1 VLVVNRRF
9 ALLVGEGELD
19 LANRWRLA
27 ASLFEQ
33 RRSLVEGSVALAIV
47 QATCLW
53 RTGDAAF
60 LVLCLLTLI
69 VTVLRVMQGRA
80 FRQDAPALDGAASMT
95 PEMWAGW
102 FVAGTA
108 MTSALWGASE
118 LLLFCRFDDPALQL
132 FTLMIHA
139 GWQSGA
145 AARNAASP
153 RAIMVQT
160 VIMSVP
166 VLWWAAVY
174 GHGFVRIM
182 VPFALLQISATLSIA
197 RNCGSMLKRVM
208 LSEQR
213 LSEANARLT
222 ALSATDALTGIG
234 NRRAFDQAL
243 QSAWQQAARDG
254 TDLALLLIDVDHFKS
269 FNDRYGHP
277 AGDGC
282 LRLIGAVLAAG
293 IRRPSDFAARYG
305 GEEFVILLPAT
316 TEAGARELGEL
327 LGTMI
332 EEAAMPHQGSPAGL
346 VTVSIGAAS
355 MAPSPGDDS
364 AALVALADRA
374 LYHAKQTGRARV
386 CTASQQAGFTAMV
399 GACIVARPALLAP
412 EPHA

>member
-1 VLVVNRRF
+1 MLVVNRRF
-9 ALLVGEGELD
+9 ALLVGGDELD

-27 ASLFEQ
+27 AALFEQ
-33 RRSLVEGSVALAIV
+33 RRSLVEGSCALAIV

-60 LVLCLLTLI
+60 LALSLLTLL
-69 VTVLRVMQGRA
+69 VMVLRVLQGRA
-80 FRQDAPALDGAASMT
+80 FRQAAPAMT
-95 PEMWAGW
+95 PELWAGR
-102 FVAGTA
+102 FVVGTA
-108 MTSALWGASE
+108 ATSALWGVTE
-118 LLLFCRFDDPALQL
+118 LLLFCRFNDPSMQL

-145 AARNAASP
+145 ATRNAASP

-160 VIMSVP
+160 VLMSMP
-166 VLWWAAVY
+166 VLLWAAVY
-174 GHGFVRIM
+174 GHGFVRVM
-182 VPFALLQISATLSIA
+182 VPFAILQISATLSIA
-197 RNCGSMLKRVM
+197 RNGGTMLQRVM

-254 TDLALLLIDVDHFKS
+254 TDLAMLLLDVDHFKN
-269 FNDRYGHP
+269 FNDLYGHP

-282 LRLIGAVLAAG
+282 LRLIGGVLAAG
-293 IRRPSDFAARYG
+293 VRRPSDVAARYG
-305 GEEFVILLPAT
+305 GEEFVVLLPAT
-316 TEAGARELGEL
+316 SEAGARELGEL
-327 LGTMI
+327 LCGLV

-355 MAPSPGDDS
+355 IAPSPGDDS
-364 AALVALADRA
+364 AALVSLADRA
-374 LYHAKQTGRARV
+374 LYHAKQTGRRRV
-386 CTASQQAGFTAMV
+386 CTASQQAGFAAMV
-399 GACIVARPALLAP
+399 GACMTSRPAP
-412 EPHA
+412 SVTC

>member
-33 RRSLVEGSVALAIV
+33 RRSLVEGSCALAIV
-47 QATCLW
+47 QVTCLW
-53 RTGDAAF
+53 RTGDTTFLAF
-60 LVLCLLTLI
+60 CLLTLM
-69 VTVLRVMQGRA
+69 VTLLRVLQGCA
-80 FRQDAPALDGAASMT
+80 FRQGAPAMT
-95 PEMWAGW
+95 PELWAGR
-102 FVAGTA
+102 FVLGTTA
-108 MTSALWGASE
+108 TSALWSVTE
-118 LLLFCRFDDPALQL
+118 LVLFYRFDDPVLQL
-132 FTLMIHA
+132 FALMIHA

-153 RAIMVQT
+153 RAIMMQS
-160 VIMSVP
+160 VIMSIP
-166 VLWWAAVY
+166 GLWWATMY

-197 RNCGSMLKRVM
+197 RSCGGMLKRTM

-254 TDLALLLIDVDHFKS
+254 TDLALLLLDVDHFKS

-332 EEAAMPHQGSPAGL
+332 EEAAMPHQGSLAGL

-355 MAPSPGDDS
+355 MSPSPGDDS
-364 AALVALADRA
+364 AALLALADRA

-399 GACIVARPALLAP
+399 GACIAARPALLAP

>member
-1 VLVVNRRF
+1 VLVVKRRL

-27 ASLFEQ
+27 SSLVEQ
-33 RRSLVEGSVALAIV
+33 RRSLVEGSCALAIV

-53 RTGDAAF
+53 HTGDAAF
-60 LVLCLLTLI
+60 LALCLLTLTI
-69 VTVLRVMQGRA
+69 TLLRVLQGLT
-80 FRQDAPALDGAASMT
+80 FRQGAAGMT
-95 PEMWAGW
+95 PELWAGR
-102 FVAGTA
+102 FVVGIVA
-108 MTSALWGASE
+108 MSGLWCCTE
-118 LLLFCRFDDPALQL
+118 MLLFCRFDDPAMQL
-132 FTLMIHA
+132 FTLMVHA

-145 AARNAASP
+145 AGRNAASP
-153 RAIMVQT
+153 RAIVVQT
-160 VIMSVP
+160 VITSIP
-166 VLWWAAVY
+166 GLWWAAVY

-182 VPFALLQISATLSIA
+182 VPFALVQISATLSIA

-243 QSAWQQAARDG
+243 QAAWQQAARDG
-254 TDLALLLIDVDHFKS
+254 TDLALLLLDVDHFKS

-282 LRLIGAVLAAG
+282 LRLIGGVLAAG
-293 IRRPSDFAARYG
+293 VRRPSDFAARYG
-305 GEEFVILLPAT
+305 GEEFVVLLPGT
-316 TEAGARELGEL
+316 TEAGARELGEVL
-327 LGTMI
+327 CGLV
-332 EEAAMPHQGSPAGL
+332 EEAAMPHLGSPAGL

-355 MAPSPGDDS
+355 MAPTPGEES

-374 LYHAKQTGRARV
+374 LYHAKQTGRRRV
-386 CTASQQAGFTAMV
+386 CTASQQAGFAAMV
-399 GACIVARPALLAP
+399 GACITSRPAVLTP